1 MPVTSVHFAS
11 PRRPGQQGRI
21 RLGAVAALLVLVVG
35 LAVAYWLISQPPR
48 VERRPPPEVPPP
60 VVDVIEA
67 TRGPAAPQ
75 IHGYGR
81 VLAER
86 ETHLSSRVAGRL
98 EAFAPGVIPGRVV
111 APGEPLLSIDDR
123 DYRLALR
130 AAEADLGRAQA
141 ELASERGE
149 QLRAQ
154 SEYQSFG
161 RELPAERRA
170 LVLREP
176 QLHAAEAGVAGA
188 QVALEQAELDLARTQ
203 LTSPY
208 RAMIQER
215 LVGSGS
221 EISAGTELLHLVDV
235 AHFWV
240 RLSLPGEALAW
251 IDAGQV
257 DGAAASGAEVRLTSR
272 GWPAGAERHGRI
284 LSVLPAL
291 DEGGLQTQ
299 LLVQVDDP
307 LALDSDGPALRLGD
321 LLRAEVIA
329 SPRDDLFALPAQ
341 ALRPGDEVWRLDDE
355 DRLRRARVEVLHR
368 GEDQVL
374 VSAGLESGE
383 RIVVSNLGQPRD
395 GMRLR
400 PRTLGSTELA
410 TLFGSAEDES

>member
-1 MPVTSVHFAS
+1 MSVTSVPPS
-11 PRRPGQQGRI
+11 STQRLRQRGRI
-21 RLGAVAALLVLVVG
+21 RLGASAALLVLAVG
-35 LAVAYWLISQPPR
+35 LGVAYWLISQPPR

-86 ETHLSSRVAGRL
+86 ETFLSSRVAGHL
-98 EAFAPGVIPGRVV
+98 DAFAPGVVPGRVV
-111 APGEPLLSIDDR
+111 AAGEPLLAIDDS

-130 AAEADLGRAQA
+130 AAQA
-141 ELASERGE
+141 ELSQAEAELATERGE

-176 QLHAAEAGVAGA
+176 QLRAAEAGVARA
-188 QVALEQAELDLARTQ
+188 RVALEQAELDLSRTQ

-208 RAMIQER
+208 RAMIQAR

-235 AHFWV
+235 SHFWV
-240 RLSLPGEALAW
+240 QLSLPGEALSW
-251 IDAGQV
+251 IDAGQTE
-257 DGAAASGAEVRLTSR
+257 DDATSGAEVRLTSR
-272 GWPAGAERHGRI
+272 GWPAGAERRGRV

-321 LLRAEVIA
+321 LLRAEIIA

-341 ALRPGDEVWRLDDE
+341 ALRPGDEVWQLDDE

-368 GEDQVL
+368 GEDQIL
-374 VSAGLESGE
+374 ISAGLETGE

-410 TLFGSAEDES
+410 RQFGEAGDES

>member
-1 MPVTSVHFAS
+1 MPVTSVRPAS
-11 PRRPGQQGRI
+11 PLSPRACQRGRVP
-21 RLGAVAALLVLVVG
+21 LGAVAALLVLAVG

-67 TRGPAAPQ
+67 IRGPAAPQ

-81 VLAER
+81 VQAER
-86 ETHLSSRVAGRL
+86 ETLLSSRVAGRL

-111 APGEPLLSIDDR
+111 EAGEPLLNIDDR

-130 AAEADLGRAQA
+130 AAEADLARAQA

-176 QLHAAEAGVAGA
+176 QLRAAEAGVAAA
-188 QVALEQAELDLARTQ
+188 QVAVEQAGLDLARTQ

-208 RAMIQER
+208 RAMIQQR

-240 RLSLPGEALAW
+240 QLSLPGEALAW
-251 IDAGQV
+251 IDAGQAN
-257 DGAAASGAEVRLTSR
+257 GGGAEVHLTSR

-374 VSAGLESGE
+374 ISAGLEAGE

-410 TLFGSAEDES
+410 ALLDSAAEDES

>member
-1 MPVTSVHFAS
+1 MPVTSVRIAL
-11 PRRPGQQGRI
+11 PRRPRQQGRI
-21 RLGAVAALLVLVVG
+21 RLGAITALLVLAIG
-35 LAVAYWLISQPPR
+35 LASAYWLISQPPR

-67 TRGPAAPQ
+67 IRGPAAPQ

-86 ETHLSSRVAGRL
+86 ETRLASRVAGRL

-111 APGEPLLSIDDR
+111 DAGEPLLHIDDS
-123 DYRLALR
+123 DYRLAVR
-130 AAEADLGRAQA
+130 AAQA
-141 ELASERGE
+141 ELAQAEAERATERGE

-176 QLHAAEAGVAGA
+176 QLRAAEAGVERARI
-188 QVALEQAELDLARTQ
+188 ALEQAELDLARTQ
-203 LTSPY
+203 LASPY
-208 RAMIQER
+208 QAMIQER

-221 EISAGTELLHLVDV
+221 EISAGTELLHLVDI

-240 RLSLPGEALAW
+240 QLSLPGDALTW
-251 IDAGQV
+251 IDAGQTEGDV
-257 DGAAASGAEVRLTSR
+257 ANGAEVRLTSR
-272 GWPAGAERHGRI
+272 GWPAGAERQGQV

-291 DEGGLQTQ
+291 DEGGLQAQ

-307 LALDSDGPALRLGD
+307 LALNSDGPALRLGD

-329 SPRDDLFALPAQ
+329 NPRDDLFALPAQ

-355 DRLRRARVEVLHR
+355 DRLRRARVEVQHR

-374 VSAGLESGE
+374 ISAGLEAGE

-395 GMRLR
+395 GMQLR

-410 TLFGSAEDES
+410 TLLGDAEDES

>member
-1 MPVTSVHFAS
+1 MPVTSVRPAL
-11 PRRPGQQGRI
+11 PRRAHAQQRGRS
-21 RLGAVAALLVLVVG
+21 RLGAVAALLVLGVG

-81 VLAER
+81 VQAER
-86 ETHLSSRVAGRL
+86 ETLLSSRVAGRL

-111 APGEPLLSIDDR
+111 EAGEPLLSIDDR

-130 AAEADLGRAQA
+130 AAEADLARAQA

-176 QLHAAEAGVAGA
+176 QLRAAEAGVAGA
-188 QVALEQAELDLARTQ
+188 QVAVEQAGLDLARTQ

-221 EISAGTELLHLVDV
+221 EVSAGTELLHLVDV

-240 RLSLPGEALAW
+240 QLSLPGEALAW
-251 IDAGQV
+251 IDAGQAN
-257 DGAAASGAEVRLTSR
+257 GGSAEVRLTSR
-272 GWPAGAERHGRI
+272 GWPAGAERHGRV

-307 LALDSDGPALRLGD
+307 LALDHDGPALRLGD

-329 SPRDDLFALPAQ
+329 NPRDGLFALPAQ

-368 GEDQVL
+368 GQDQVL
-374 VSAGLESGE
+374 ISAGLEAGE

-410 TLFGSAEDES
+410 ALLDSAAEDES